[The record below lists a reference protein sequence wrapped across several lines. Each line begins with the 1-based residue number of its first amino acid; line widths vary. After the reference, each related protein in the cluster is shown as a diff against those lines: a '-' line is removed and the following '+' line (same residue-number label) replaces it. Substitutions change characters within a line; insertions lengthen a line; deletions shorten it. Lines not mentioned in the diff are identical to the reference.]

1 MIATFE
7 AQPIATREHV
17 RCGCMVGDTLRAS
30 RQILLRILQVVGI
43 AQAILLYHLS
53 LEPL

>member
-1 MIATFE
+1 
-7 AQPIATREHV
+7 
-17 RCGCMVGDTLRAS
+17 MVADTLRAAC
-30 RQILLRILQVVGI
+30 QILLRILQTVGI